1 MAAFHTHVP
10 FAALIFVS
18 IGTGLLASLAP
29 VPGGIGVAEATMSGL
44 LIGVGVD
51 PALSVSIAVTHRI
64 VTSYLPPVLG
74 YFSLNWLTDEGYL

>member
-1 MAAFHTHVP
+1 
-10 FAALIFVS
+10 
-18 IGTGLLASLAP
+18 
-29 VPGGIGVAEATMSGL
+29 MSGL